1 MPFVNVG
8 NAKINYHV
16 IGQGKPLILI
26 SGLGTD
32 HKTWIFQIPVFK
44 EHFKLIV
51 FDNRGMGKSTGSIGP
66 YTTDLMADD
75 VKKLIDFLKLEKV
88 NILGSSMGGMIV
100 QKFAIKYPGYVERLV
115 LCSTS
120 AKPGDNLLKILKE
133 GLKDIIEDD
142 GEYETI
148 FEARPRLKVVR
159 KILGFFLTQVFS
171 DQFIDENKKL
181 INDIIEEYVSNPRY
195 YETFV
200 KQVRAIHR
208 HNTLKDLS
216 KIKSETLILTGSK
229 DSLLPDTSSDILKE
243 KIPNSKL
250 VKIPGANHGVHYE
263 QSEEFNRLVLDFLK
277 SKK

>member
-142 GEYETI
+142 GE
-148 FEARPRLKVVR
+148 L
-159 KILGFFLTQVFS
+159 S
-171 DQFIDENKKL
+171 L
-181 INDIIEEYVSNPRY
+181 IHI
-195 YETFV
+195 
-200 KQVRAIHR
+200 
-208 HNTLKDLS
+208 
-216 KIKSETLILTGSK
+216 
-229 DSLLPDTSSDILKE
+229 
-243 KIPNSKL
+243 
-250 VKIPGANHGVHYE
+250 
-263 QSEEFNRLVLDFLK
+263 
-277 SKK
+277 